1 MSGAGGG
8 KNPEPD
14 ARQGQEAEAALL
26 AMPQLTRD
34 IFIARHFHG
43 HSIAD
48 ICRQTGLSQRQV
60 MGHLRRAVDH
70 LCMAFPN
77 CQSGQS
83 RSGEGGKAALRS
95 RAELAYQRAR
105 ANRIDGT
112 GPNGRSGPLDPT
124 AIAAMNDALLRLFC
138 RERTVFLAMRVDHF
152 SIDEIA
158 ERMGLSYDEAL
169 RIFIRAF
176 RNLER
181 NLASPRRHWW
191 RRWIGWPGLG

>member
-70 LCMAFPN
+70 LCMAFPVAN
-77 CQSGQS
+77 LANRVLERAQA
-83 RSGEGGKAALRS
+83 AALRS
-95 RAELAYQRAR
+95 RAELAPTRA
-105 ANRIDGT
+105 G
-112 GPNGRSGPLDPT
+112 
-124 AIAAMNDALLRLFC
+124 
-138 RERTVFLAMRVDHF
+138 E
-152 SIDEIA
+152 
-158 ERMGLSYDEAL
+158 
-169 RIFIRAF
+169 
-176 RNLER
+176 
-181 NLASPRRHWW
+181 
-191 RRWIGWPGLG
+191 